1 MTKILGD
8 HMRRVCTHI
17 NNSIPEVDVED
28 VHEALGQVKLIDV
41 RKDDEF
47 NNELGHILGAELVTL
62 GAELTKYLNDHKNKE
77 QEIIF
82 ICRSGKRS
90 ESATMEALQL
100 GFSKVANMAGGMI
113 LWNEKKLPVVK
124 E

>member
-1 MTKILGD
+1 
-8 HMRRVCTHI
+8 MRRVCTHI